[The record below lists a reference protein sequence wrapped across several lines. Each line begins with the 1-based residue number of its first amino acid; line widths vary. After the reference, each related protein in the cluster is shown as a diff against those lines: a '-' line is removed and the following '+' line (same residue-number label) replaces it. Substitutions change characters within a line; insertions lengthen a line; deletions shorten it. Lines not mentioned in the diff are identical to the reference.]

1 MPQTISSSVAWTG
14 AVGSI
19 IPSRGRVRF
28 GDDPPKG
35 SAPTVFSQPTHTL
48 QLISMSAGTTMAGEI
63 LLFGIHGNQQDQI
76 PIRILDTT
84 KGYQRHDKLHD
95 RLTHFKRD
103 FFKRDFYV
111 SGLVVVENNTEASF
125 IGYFPALTKK
135 GVRMASENDCDT
147 RR

>member
-1 MPQTISSSVAWTG
+1 
-14 AVGSI
+14 
-19 IPSRGRVRF
+19 
-28 GDDPPKG
+28 
-35 SAPTVFSQPTHTL
+35 
-48 QLISMSAGTTMAGEI
+48 MAGEI
-63 LLFGIHGNQQDQI
+63 LLLGIHGNQQDQI

-103 FFKRDFYV
+103 FYV

-125 IGYFPALTKK
+125 IEYFQAFTKK